1 MNLNATRAFA
11 QTVINRLHSA
21 GRHTEAFSL
30 GDDLHSI
37 GYRPE
42 SHRFQPLPS
51 HVERV
56 QRRAESLNPA

>member
-1 MNLNATRAFA
+1 MNLYTTRAFA
-11 QTVINRLHSA
+11 QAVISRLHKA

-37 GYRPE
+37 GY
-42 SHRFQPLPS
+42 QPLPS